1 VQRVSA
7 LFEMV
12 DFIVTPSAD
21 AQLAAFASAYQ
32 QATGFHKLHPKL
44 D

>member
-1 VQRVSA
+1 LAGHYQ
-7 LFEMV
+7 
-12 DFIVTPSAD
+12 D
-21 AQLAAFASAYQ
+21 AKLASFAWAYQ